1 MIFFISYLLKLK
13 KILMFKSKIV
23 YYYDEEFG
31 TFNYSTSHP
40 MKPIRVAI
48 TDDLVHHYGL
58 HKYMDSIVNFILI

>member
-1 MIFFISYLLKLK
+1 
-13 KILMFKSKIV
+13 MFKSKIV

-58 HKYMDSIVNFILI
+58 HKYMDSIVNIFFYFNPQD